1 LSGPTG
7 NYDYIEIIVTL
18 ISSNSLL
25 KTYFINSSLPA
36 YCQIGYSVN
45 FTMLKISPFVVTM
58 NNLCMLSS
66 YNVDTNTYQNGFNT
80 VGYSAKFQTS
90 KKLDLKSRV
99 PDIQN
104 SYRFFFNFFSP
115 YFLADYEYAILR
127 KLFKTIL
134 N

>member
-7 NYDYIEIIVTL
+7 NYDYIEILVTL

-36 YCQIGYSVN
+36 YCQIGYSIN

-66 YNVDTNTYQNGFNT
+66 YNVVTNTYQSGFNT

-90 KKLDLKSRV
+90 KKFNLESIEFQTFKTHID
-99 PDIQN
+99 
-104 SYRFFFNFFSP
+104 FFYP
-115 YFLADYEYAILR
+115 YFVV
-127 KLFKTIL
+127 
-134 N
+134 